1 MQQRRMAEAAARAL
15 VPASENEMFT
25 EPPMLTPP
33 PNGTGRQRYKC
44 KRWPGPTRGDFRHY
58 RPVTRPSTLTIRC
71 GAPKKGHKCTAVEFD
86 FQTGQPLL
94 PKKDWSREEDELI
107 VREVVSNGGRWRN
120 IAKQLSGRTDDAVRN
135 RWNRLNSLMGGG
147 GRASKEEK
155 PQGWGVH
162 ADDPGSRNTQGQASE
177 VVVEQGEGRREKR
190 QACEA

>member
-1 MQQRRMAEAAARAL
+1 MHQHQRIMQQRRMAEAAARAL

-94 PKKDWSREEDELI
+94 PKKVCELPTCP
-107 VREVVSNGGRWRN
+107 
-120 IAKQLSGRTDDAVRN
+120 LTTTC
-135 RWNRLNSLMGGG
+135 
-147 GRASKEEK
+147 
-155 PQGWGVH
+155 P
-162 ADDPGSRNTQGQASE
+162 
-177 VVVEQGEGRREKR
+177 
-190 QACEA
+190 

>member
-1 MQQRRMAEAAARAL
+1 MAEAAARAL

-44 KRWPGPTRGDFRHY
+44 K
-58 RPVTRPSTLTIRC
+58 RC

-177 VVVEQGEGRREKR
+177 VVVEQGCREKR

>member
-1 MQQRRMAEAAARAL
+1 M
-15 VPASENEMFT
+15 
-25 EPPMLTPP
+25 
-33 PNGTGRQRYKC
+33 
-44 KRWPGPTRGDFRHY
+44 
-58 RPVTRPSTLTIRC
+58 
-71 GAPKKGHKCTAVEFD
+71 
-86 FQTGQPLL
+86 
-94 PKKDWSREEDELI
+94 
-107 VREVVSNGGRWRN
+107 REVVSNGGRWRN

-162 ADDPGSRNTQGQASE
+162 ADDPGSRNTQAGQASE

>member
-1 MQQRRMAEAAARAL
+1 MHQHQRIMQQRRMAEAAARAL

-94 PKKDWSREEDELI
+94 PKKVCEPKTANCELKAGEPLQQRWWSYNHSSIFILPHHPFLFL
-107 VREVVSNGGRWRN
+107 
-120 IAKQLSGRTDDAVRN
+120 LSFLR
-135 RWNRLNSLMGGG
+135 
-147 GRASKEEK
+147 
-155 PQGWGVH
+155 
-162 ADDPGSRNTQGQASE
+162 
-177 VVVEQGEGRREKR
+177 
-190 QACEA
+190 